1 MDALFENS
9 EYNTMSTVVASHF
22 ENIITLDYHY
32 KYGQIYY
39 SDVGHD
45 HIGRCDISYN
55 GKFYDLK
62 QIAPILK
69 FNKVV
74 EST

>member
-45 HIGRCDISYN
+45 HIGRGDISYN
-55 GKFYDLK
+55 GKFYFFK
-62 QIAPILK
+62 TNCAYIKIQ
-69 FNKVV
+69 
-74 EST
+74 